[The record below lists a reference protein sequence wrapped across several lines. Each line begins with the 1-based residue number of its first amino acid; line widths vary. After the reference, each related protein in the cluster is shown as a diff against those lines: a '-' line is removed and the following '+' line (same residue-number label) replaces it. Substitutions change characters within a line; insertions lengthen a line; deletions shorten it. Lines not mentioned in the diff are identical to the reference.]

1 MTMRYILSVFVGNRF
16 GIFNYSTKQLGGYVD
31 IDWFSTEKIFTEDRF
46 YGEGVLNSFSIEDL
60 TIASLEAKTEYTV
73 VPGTSTNIEMKAKFQ
88 SGNTS
93 NVASQCVYQVE
104 NPNVLN
110 IVGGKLIGQTEGS
123 TNVTATYTDVLGNQQ
138 TVEFKVTVAIFPLIE
153 GALNPSIYGKGTFK
167 QSTAS
172 LTTEKDGF
180 GGWEYSDGIDISQYD
195 KLVIKLR
202 RAPTNKPHFRLYD
215 DNDFKSRAYYD
226 YDIGTKKTVE
236 IPLKD
241 LVKVDGNPL
250 DLTHICIA
258 GFLTQGVTALYISDI
273 HLEKELSYDV
283 NADGVVDI
291 SDVVAIINQMAGTM
305 QYPKADVNNDNAV
318 DISDVVA
325 VINAMA
331 GQSEE

>member
-1 MTMRYILSVFVGNRF
+1 
-16 GIFNYSTKQLGGYVD
+16 
-31 IDWFSTEKIFTEDRF
+31 
-46 YGEGVLNSFSIEDL
+46 
-60 TIASLEAKTEYTV
+60 
-73 VPGTSTNIEMKAKFQ
+73 MKAKFQ

-93 NVASQCVYQVE
+93 NVASQCAYQVE

-138 TVEFKVTVAIFPLIE
+138 TVEFMVNVAIFPLIE
-153 GALNPSIYGKGTFK
+153 GALNPSISGTGTFK

-172 LTTEKDGF
+172 LTTSKGGF
-180 GGWEYSDGIDISQYD
+180 GGWEYGGGIDISQYD
-195 KLVIKLR
+195 KLVIMLR
-202 RAPTNKPHFRLYD
+202 RAPTNKPEFRLYD
-215 DNDFKSRAYYD
+215 ENNFSSNAYYSF
-226 YDIGTKKTVE
+226 DIGSKKTIE

-241 LVKVDGNPL
+241 LVRVDGTPL
-250 DLTHICIA
+250 DLTHIFIA

-283 NADGVVDI
+283 NGDGVVNI
-291 SDVVAIINQMAGTM
+291 SDVVAVINQMAGTM
-305 QYPKADVNNDNAV
+305 QYPKADVNGDNSV

-325 VINAMA
+325 IINAIA